1 MLVSLATAAR
11 KVEALPRDKLVKR
24 RKIKIILNLDRRRYV
39 PYSKR
44 MQHYLENRLF
54 DLVQIPSA
62 SVILDKIVLRSGS
75 IM

>member
-1 MLVSLATAAR
+1 M
-11 KVEALPRDKLVKR
+11 EALPRDKLVKR
-24 RKIKIILNLDRRRYV
+24 RKVKIVLNLDRSYV
-39 PYSKR
+39 SYSKR